1 MRLCLLGIPEG
12 TAIKSKT
19 IHELNEKNK
28 TTQSKTTLQSPRK
41 RYQWS
46 NELTGLWVMYFP
58 QSPVTWF
65 IPQSDSV
72 KEESCLLS
80 CPLTSK
86 PTVVHVTHMGGKGKR
101 GKDVHFKSS

>member
-1 MRLCLLGIPEG
+1 MRLPWKQHKAKQPSSPQE
-12 TAIKSKT
+12 KS
-19 IHELNEKNK
+19 
-28 TTQSKTTLQSPRK
+28 
-41 RYQWS
+41 YQWS

-86 PTVVHVTHMGGKGKR
+86 YVHCSTHYHLHK
-101 GKDVHFKSS
+101 